1 MQNAIDRRDSQTS
14 SSAAKH
20 ASFQIQGFRL
30 AAKRFPVIDSEKLKA
45 ITREFKLVD
54 VNVYLYNHV

>member
-1 MQNAIDRRDSQTS
+1 MPSTEE
-14 SSAAKH
+14 
-20 ASFQIQGFRL
+20 IQRHHLQQLNMFPFKFKDL
-30 AAKRFPVIDSEKLKA
+30 DFAAKRFPVIDSEKLKA